1 MQLEA
6 SGLRLNRGRFSL
18 CVDNFSVKGGEIVG
32 IGGPNGSGKSTF
44 LRLLCGISAPES
56 GVVRLDGK
64 DMRRFPRIEIARHI
78 SLMGQEIPMPFAL
91 SVNDILRTSAYSN
104 PQNEDRVDEILDI
117 CSISALRYR
126 DYNTLSGGEK
136 RMVLFAASIL
146 QDAGILLMDEP
157 GTYLD
162 PDRERIIF
170 SVIEELRDKGKS
182 IVLVLHD
189 ISALHRYS
197 DKVCLMR
204 EGKTVGF
211 GPKNEIMTEEN
222 LKTAFGLPFRTYDSP
237 EGRRFTYT
245 F

>member
-1 MQLEA
+1 MRLEV
-6 SGLRLNRGRFSL
+6 SNLRLNRGRFSL
-18 CVDNFSVKGGEIVG
+18 FVENFTVDEGEVVG

-56 GVVRLDGK
+56 GVVRLNGA
-64 DMRRFPRIEIARHI
+64 DMRRFPRLQIARHI

-91 SVNDILRTSAYSN
+91 SVNDILRTSVYSN
-104 PQNEDRVDEILDI
+104 PQNEDRVEEILDV

-170 SVIEELRDKGKS
+170 SVIEDLREKGKS

-197 DKVCLMR
+197 DRVCLMR
-204 EGKTVGF
+204 GGRTVGF
-211 GPKNEIMTEEN
+211 GPKDEIMTEEN
-222 LKTAFGLPFRTYDSP
+222 LKTAFGLPFRIYDSP